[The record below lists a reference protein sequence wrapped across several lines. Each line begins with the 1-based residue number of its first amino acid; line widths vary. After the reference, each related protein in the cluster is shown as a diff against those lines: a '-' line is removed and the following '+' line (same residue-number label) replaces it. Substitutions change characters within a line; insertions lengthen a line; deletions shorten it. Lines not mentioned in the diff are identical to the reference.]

1 MCINRAS
8 TTGASLFLLEPELVV
23 QPADFGF
30 RISDFGLVS
39 DAMPQFAY
47 RARNAQ
53 GGLVEGVLNCADRA
67 VAIRQIEMQQ
77 CIPIKIE
84 AVATAKDER
93 STRLRPAIAGLRR
106 GSRRAFAPLSDAT
119 ARPAAAVPASTQ
131 NLRIPHGQ
139 LLVFTEQLGHLLQAG
154 MTLDEGLSILEK
166 RFKQPRVQLLT
177 RTLHQALVDGRSFSQ
192 ALRDFPRIFQPL
204 YVNMVAAGEASG
216 ALPEILLR
224 LVKHL
229 TQAKDLRDRVQQA
242 LIYPAFLAVAGV
254 ALITV
259 FITFMVPQLTN
270 FLSQTGGALPLP
282 TRILLQIHHTITSY
296 WWLGVLVLVGAVVG
310 WRAFVRTNEGRI
322 AWDRFRL
329 AIPGYGPVIRHRYY
343 AQFARTLGTLMENG
357 VPLLRALDLVAEIA
371 GNKFLESKLV
381 EVRRAVVDGANLSAA
396 LQAQNL
402 FPDLFTDMLS
412 VGEQT
417 GRFAETMQIIA
428 DVYERELDRTVAI
441 VSQLIPPFIIVLIA
455 IVVGF
460 VVYSILSAVFEMTH
474 SLQLRPH

>member
-1 MCINRAS
+1 MA
-8 TTGASLFLLEPELVV
+8 

-30 RISDFGLVS
+30 RISDFGLVSEPCLSLLIRTSDFGFRISNYELLS

-84 AVATAKDER
+84 AVGVSPEAATRDER
-93 STRLRPAIAGLRR
+93 SIRR
-106 GSRRAFAPLSDAT
+106 GDAT
-119 ARPAAAVPASTQ
+119 AAPTSTQ

-154 MTLDEGLSILEK
+154 MTLDEGLSILQK

-282 TRILLQIHHTITSY
+282 TRLLLQIHHAITSY
-296 WWLGVLVLVGAVVG
+296 WWLGVLVLVGAIVG
-310 WRAFVRTNEGRI
+310 WRAFVRTSEGRI

-474 SLQLRPH
+474 SLQLRTH